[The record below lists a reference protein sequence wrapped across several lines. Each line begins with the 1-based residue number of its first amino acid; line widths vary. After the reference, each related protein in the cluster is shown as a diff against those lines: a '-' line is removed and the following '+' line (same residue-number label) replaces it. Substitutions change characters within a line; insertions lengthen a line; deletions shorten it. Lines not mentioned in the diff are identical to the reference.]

1 MFSPRCRRSRIE
13 ALPVLPISVGFMEF
27 LSNVGRSAVTP
38 ALPPSPF
45 QIYESKCLEE
55 LLCKRRV
62 VSPVKVSGCPSA
74 PQVPRAGLQRWRA
87 ARVAVRTSPTLSTP
101 VATALAPLLCP
112 ASLCTHGS
120 VNKVRALFLD
130 ASTPFACL
138 FPCPL

>member
-1 MFSPRCRRSRIE
+1 MCVFS
-13 ALPVLPISVGFMEF
+13 ALPAIPHRSSPSSSHFSWVYGISFKCWTIRCY
-27 LSNVGRSAVTP
+27 SR
-38 ALPPSPF
+38 PPSPF
-45 QIYESKCLEE
+45 QTYESKCLEE